1 MVEKDSRRNTKTD
14 PSRDVSEVMRE
25 DLWPLKAQIW
35 SALEQKKK
43 ELMKRDNN
51 VEQQE
56 SSYNGK

>member
-1 MVEKDSRRNTKTD
+1 MVEKDSRRNTKTE

-35 SALEQKKK
+35 STLEQRKK